1 MHPSKEDY
9 VNVILRTFQ
18 TGLDKIKNFERW
30 SKHSQLMP
38 YRNVL
43 EDWDDIVGEPGWDML
58 DSVNL
63 DPKNWIVDNPLFQK
77 RK

>member
-1 MHPSKEDY
+1 
-9 VNVILRTFQ
+9 
-18 TGLDKIKNFERW
+18 
-30 SKHSQLMP
+30 MP

-63 DPKNWIVDNPLFQK
+63 DPKLWIVDNPLYSKK
-77 RK
+77 R